1 MRSKE
6 HNGKRKTSRWVVFI
20 TLWTFLLAL
29 TFSFLSE
36 MVVRNLQLGIALV
49 ILVLIIIIGILFDI
63 IGIAVAAS
71 DDKPLNGMAAQRIP
85 GAREA
90 VELHKNA
97 GAVSNFC
104 NDVIG
109 DICGIVS
116 GAAGAVIVA
125 RLISI
130 YPGLKGATIGILFSG
145 IIAALTVGGKAI
157 GKNVAINK
165 ASQITYRTGR
175 FLNLFHKRTNIKVV
189 GSDKK
194 TGRKR

>member
-165 ASQITYRTGR
+165 ASKITYRTGR